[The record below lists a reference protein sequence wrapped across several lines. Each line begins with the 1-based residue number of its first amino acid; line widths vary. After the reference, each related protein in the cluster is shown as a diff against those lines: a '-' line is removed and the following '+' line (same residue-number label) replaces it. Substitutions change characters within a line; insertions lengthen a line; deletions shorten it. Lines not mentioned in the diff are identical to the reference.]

1 MLLLLEVMK
10 QHEEHGGLQSAA
22 CGLLW
27 KLAFTDTPTRQL
39 VVKEGGVHR
48 ILQAMQRHLNHPR
61 LQYNACGAR
70 VASARHP
77 A

>member
-1 MLLLLEVMK
+1 MK

-48 ILQAMQRHLNHPR
+48 ILFILGQRAEAGEAFGRH
-61 LQYNACGAR
+61 R
-70 VASARHP
+70 VDGEKMGHGCISLGP
-77 A
+77 LPD